1 VDRKGPEVGMEQRQ
15 RVKVERGRKRVRA
28 YLGGEVIADTRN
40 PLLVW
45 EVPYYPMYYFP
56 LDDVHLER
64 LTQTD
69 ETTHA
74 PSRGDARLF
83 DVRGG
88 GGVVRERAAARY
100 DDTPV
105 DELRGTVRLDW
116 DAMDNWV
123 EEDEPV
129 HVHPHDP
136 YKRIDILGSSRRVRI
151 EVEGV
156 VLAESTQPR
165 ILFETTLPPR
175 YYLPL
180 TDVRLER
187 LLPSAT
193 VTGCA
198 YKGFANHWSFLA
210 DDGREV
216 PDVAWTYWA
225 PLAEAVK
232 ITGLVCFYDERVD
245 VFIDGELQSRPRT
258 HFS

>member
-1 VDRKGPEVGMEQRQ
+1 MEQRQ

-64 LTQTD
+64 LTGTD

-88 GGVVRERAAARY
+88 RGVVRERAAARY
-100 DDTPV
+100 EDTPV

-123 EEDEPV
+123 EEDEPI

-151 EVEGV
+151 EFEGIGALENRV
-156 VLAESTQPR
+156 VAE
-165 ILFETTLPPR
+165 
-175 YYLPL
+175 
-180 TDVRLER
+180 
-187 LLPSAT
+187 
-193 VTGCA
+193 
-198 YKGFANHWSFLA
+198 
-210 DDGREV
+210 RELM
-216 PDVAWTYWA
+216 A
-225 PLAEAVK
+225 
-232 ITGLVCFYDERVD
+232 G
-245 VFIDGELQSRPRT
+245 GSR
-258 HFS
+258 

>member
-1 VDRKGPEVGMEQRQ
+1 MEQRQ

-88 GGVVRERAAARY
+88 RGVVRARAAARY

-105 DELRGTVRLDW
+105 EELRGTVRLDW

-180 TDVRLER
+180 TDVASRTAAAVGNRDRLRVQGPREP
-187 LLPSAT
+187 LVVP
-193 VTGCA
+193 
-198 YKGFANHWSFLA
+198 
-210 DDGREV
+210 GRRR
-216 PDVAWTYWA
+216 AR
-225 PLAEAVK
+225 
-232 ITGLVCFYDERVD
+232 GSRRRVD
-245 VFIDGELQSRPRT
+245 LLGAPGRGGQDHGPRVLLRRAGRCV
-258 HFS
+258 HRR